1 MVEDEF
7 AETYSKVLNKSIE
20 EGRNII
26 SRTEANYTL
35 SIEKFSQRVREYIE
49 SKGNNHHVLFLVD
62 EIGQYISSDSTM
74 MLNLQT
80 IVEDL
85 AIECGGKAW
94 VIVTSQRAI
103 DSYTNVIGYDF
114 SKIQGRFNT
123 KLS

>member
-1 MVEDEF
+1 
-7 AETYSKVLNKSIE
+7 
-20 EGRNII
+20 
-26 SRTEANYTL
+26 
-35 SIEKFSQRVREYIE
+35 
-49 SKGNNHHVLFLVD
+49 
-62 EIGQYISSDSTM
+62 M

-123 KLS
+123 KLSLSSSDVDEVIKKRVLEKTQEAEDTLKMMYEKKNLQLEI

>member
-62 EIGQYISSDSTM
+62 EIGQYI
-74 MLNLQT
+74 
-80 IVEDL
+80 V
-85 AIECGGKAW
+85 
-94 VIVTSQRAI
+94 VIAQWC
-103 DSYTNVIGYDF
+103 
-114 SKIQGRFNT
+114 
-123 KLS
+123 